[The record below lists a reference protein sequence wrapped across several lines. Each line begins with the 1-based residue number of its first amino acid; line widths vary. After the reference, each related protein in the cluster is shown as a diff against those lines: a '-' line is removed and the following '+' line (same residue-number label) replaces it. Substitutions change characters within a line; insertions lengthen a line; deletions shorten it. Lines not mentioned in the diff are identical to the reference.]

1 MSYFNMVSHD
11 PPTIMVSIQT
21 GSKKYEDGTKGEP
34 AVADPWNVHWA
45 PFFNVIHSS
54 GSVTLAIS
62 LRLQVQETQC

>member
-34 AVADPWNVHWA
+34 AVADPWDVHWTHA
-45 PFFNVIHSS
+45 DERHKPQYQGNKGI
-54 GSVTLAIS
+54 
-62 LRLQVQETQC
+62 LRVNHL